1 MFTMLFF
8 FRGQKQIKE
17 RCSTL
22 SFQFSARHQ
31 HQRQRALRLQSRQS
45 VSPSCFS
52 SELDQGVQQEVV
64 IETEPCTSS
73 HACLESEPC
82 SLTITKETEIQCEL
96 LGRSS
101 TEKYKYNPKAFSF
114 YTGFTSYE
122 HFMFLFHSL
131 GPAAYELNYK
141 CSSLNPPDQLF
152 LTVMKLRCAKEG
164 VELSLMFEISTVSRV
179 FNTWVNF
186 VYFQSKEL
194 NT

>member
-1 MFTMLFF
+1 MPSVFS
-8 FRGQKQIKE
+8 FRPDTSII
-17 RCSTL
+17 S
-22 SFQFSARHQ
+22 
-31 HQRQRALRLQSRQS
+31 QRALRLQSRHS

-82 SLTITKETEIQCEL
+82 SLTITKETKIQCEL

-114 YTGFTSYE
+114 YTGFTSHE

-131 GPAAYELNYK
+131 GPAAYELN
-141 CSSLNPPDQLF
+141 
-152 LTVMKLRCAKEG
+152 
-164 VELSLMFEISTVSRV
+164 
-179 FNTWVNF
+179 
-186 VYFQSKEL
+186 
-194 NT
+194 